1 MKFESTGGNVDCTMI
16 ILPLFGLELIVIL
29 LSPSGK
35 TVSSDLIYFALI
47 FFDNFFAK
55 SSDAFPLITVN
66 VVNK

>member
-1 MKFESTGGNVDCTMI
+1 
-16 ILPLFGLELIVIL
+16 
-29 LSPSGK
+29 
-35 TVSSDLIYFALI
+35 LIYFALI